1 MGVTEIVEAVR
12 FGFMTDEEVRK
23 HSVVKLTNPNL
34 LDILEKP
41 IPGGLYDPALGPLDE
56 SSLCKS
62 CGQSS
67 YHCAGHCGH
76 IDLVSPAYNPLLFS
90 MLSNL
95 LSRTCFH
102 CFQFRSSRREVET
115 CVYQLELIRKGDI
128 GEAKKLRLRQSERND
143 KNMELTVPDDIVDR
157 EDSRG
162 SHTSHST
169 VSSDGEYKQEDNKQ
183 AYWDSTLLTEAMSTL
198 NEFLKK
204 KGSKCMNCEFK
215 NPKINKPT
223 FGWFYVK
230 GLPSTDIR
238 ANSIR
243 SRNVTHSGGGENKT
257 SSEALNASDYSG
269 KDDSGIAEANSL
281 ATASDSTKK
290 PSKKD
295 AKRSKNSNQGLV
307 DHNSSYSG
315 PLLPSEVRDIL
326 RRLWE
331 NEAPLCKYINDIQ
344 QQQGK
349 LSGKPGYNMYF
360 LETILVPPIK
370 FRPPAKGGDSV
381 MEHPQTVLLGKV
393 LQSNIALGNAHIN
406 NAERSKIIGRLMDL
420 QQSINVLFDSKTA
433 TSQAQKDGTI
443 GICQYLEK
451 KEGVFR
457 QKMMGKRV
465 NFACRSVISPDPYLS
480 VNEIGIPP
488 YFALRL
494 TYPERVTM
502 WNAGKLRGAVIN
514 GPDIHPGATTYADS
528 VGTVKLPASQ
538 KMRVAI
544 SRKLPSSRGAQSGK
558 SNELEFEG
566 KVVYRHLQDG
576 DIVLVNRQ
584 PTLHK
589 PSIMAH
595 VVRVLKGE
603 KTLRM
608 HYANC
613 SSYNADF
620 DGDEINVHFPQD
632 EVSRAEAYN
641 IVNANEQ
648 YIVPTRGDT
657 VRGLIQDHIVGAV
670 LLTLKNTFLT
680 RSEFSQLLYGSGV
693 YARVPGSTPSNPS
706 RKVSIIDS
714 ESPVESVLPSVWKP
728 VPLWTGKQVITA
740 LLNYIT
746 RGRAPCTVENQ
757 GKVPKNYYAGN
768 NYKNGEEDA
777 DQNAEH
783 NLLVWKNELVRGV
796 IDKAQFGK
804 FGLVHTVQELYG
816 SNSAGILLS
825 ALSRLFTLFL
835 QTHGFTCG
843 LDDLIILPDYDDQR
857 KVKLEG
863 EDVGEEVH
871 CEFVKFKPGQ
881 IGPEELQL
889 EVEKVISS
897 DRESATASLDMK
909 MKNKLTNKLT
919 REGSQILKHLLTTGL
934 LKPFPK
940 NCISV
945 MTTTGAKGSTVNFQ
959 QISAYLGQQE
969 LEGKRVPR
977 MISGKTL
984 PSFPP
989 WDYTSRA
996 GGFITDRFLTGL
1008 RPQEYY
1014 FHCMAGREGLVD
1026 TAVKTSRSGYLQRCL
1041 IKNLESL
1048 KVCYDYTVRDADGSI
1063 VQFYYG
1069 EDGVDPHQTS
1079 FLKNFKALN
1088 DNRETICQK
1097 FQNQREFNSY
1107 IEKLPEGLEEE
1118 ARRFIKEARD
1128 KSEKQNGS
1136 AIEKLHKKSKGR
1148 KNEEKTTEKEQ
1159 DKFIELVKQK
1169 YISSLAP
1176 SGEPVGVIAA
1186 QSIGEPSTQMTLNT
1200 FHLAGRGEMN
1210 VTLGI
1215 PRLQEILMT
1224 ASETI
1229 KTPLLTCPFS
1239 EWRSKRDVVS
1249 LVSHAKKV
1257 TVADLVESM
1266 EVQLSINHHK
1276 LTRIYKLII
1285 KLKDTEFVPLADI
1298 QDTLKSSFLR
1308 ELEDAIE
1315 NHVGFLSRISGIKN
1329 STSSS
1334 RSEGSSNEADDEDE
1348 SAVRTQ
1354 EVSDDDDDDNDEGDD
1369 LGADAQKR
1377 KQQAVDEVDYEDGS
1391 DGEKDELSDA
1401 EQEERSDGD
1410 HLMNTESGKDE
1421 ENEHTDDDDEDE
1433 ASDVK
1438 NVDEV
1443 MSEAKSSGKKGK
1455 TTSKRIEMPILASST
1470 AKNPPRAISMAF
1482 NGFSFE
1488 VEFRFNNEPHLLL
1501 AQLAQKAAKKV
1512 YIKRS
1517 GKISQCKMV
1526 EYDPDEKT
1534 VIWDDKKKPKR
1545 GDAGKQPTGGDDETS
1560 YWAVKASG
1568 IDFRSF
1574 WEMHEDLDLTRLYS
1588 NNINAVLNTYGV
1600 EAARATLIREVKHV
1614 FDIYGVKIDFR
1625 HLSLIADYMTHTGGY
1640 RPMSRHGSISES
1652 LSPFLKMSFE
1662 TASKFIVEAASLGLT
1677 DNLETPSSRICLG
1690 LPVKMGTGCF
1700 ELMQKLDVESK

>member
-1 MGVTEIVEAVR
+1 MGATEIVEAVR
-12 FGFMTDEEVRK
+12 FQFMTDEEVKK
-23 HSVVKLTNPNL
+23 HSLVTITNP
-34 LDILEKP
+34 DITENMLNKQ

-56 SSLCKS
+56 FSLCKS
-62 CGQSS
+62 CGQRS
-67 YHCAGHCGH
+67 YHCPGHCG
-76 IDLVSPAYNPLLFS
+76 
-90 MLSNL
+90 
-95 LSRTCFH
+95 TCFH
-102 CFQFRSSRREVET
+102 CFHFRAGRRETEN

-128 GEAKKLRLRQSERND
+128 GVSKKLKLRQSIRND
-143 KNMELTVPDDIVDR
+143 KNMEFSVPDDIVDQK
-157 EDSRG
+157 DSRG

-169 VSSDGEYKQEDNKQ
+169 VSSDDECQYEDDKQ
-183 AYWDSTLLTEAMSTL
+183 AYWDSTLLTEAISTL

-223 FGWFYVK
+223 FGWFEVK
-230 GLPSTDIR
+230 GLPSDNR
-238 ANSIR
+238 SNSIR
-243 SRNVTHSGGGENKT
+243 SSNVSHSGGGENKT
-257 SSEALNASDYSG
+257 SSEVLTDSDYLG
-269 KDDSGIAEANSL
+269 KDDSGTTEANSI
-281 ATASDSTKK
+281 ATSSDSIKK
-290 PSKKD
+290 PSKKYV
-295 AKRSKNSNQGLV
+295 KRARKLNQGSV
-307 DHNSSYSG
+307 DHNTSYSG
-315 PLLPSEVRDIL
+315 YLYPSKVRNIL

-344 QQQGK
+344 QQRGK
-349 LSGKPGYNMYF
+349 LSGKTGYTMYF

-370 FRPPAKGGDSV
+370 FRPPAKGGDSDKV
-381 MEHPQTVLLGKV
+381 MNHPQTELLGKV
-393 LQSNIALGNAHIN
+393 LESNIAFRSDKKD
-406 NAERSKIIGRLMDL
+406 AERCLRDL
-420 QQSINVLFDSKTA
+420 QNSINVLFDSKTA
-433 TSQAQKDGTI
+433 TNPDKKDAAI
-443 GICQYLEK
+443 GIIQYLEK

-488 YFALRL
+488 YFATRL

-502 WNAGKLRGAVIN
+502 WNAGKLRAAVIN

-528 VGTVKLPASQ
+528 VSTVKLPASH

-544 SRKLPSSRGAQSGK
+544 SRKLPSSRGAESGK
-558 SNELEFEG
+558 SNEFEFEG

-603 KTLRM
+603 KTVRM

-632 EVSRAEAYN
+632 EISRAEAFN

-670 LLTLKNTFLT
+670 LITLKSTFLT

-693 YARVPGSTPSNPS
+693 YTRGPGSTPTNPS
-706 RKVSIIDS
+706 RKVSVIDS
-714 ESPVESVLPSVWKP
+714 EDLVGSVLPSVWKP
-728 VPLWTGKQVITA
+728 MPLWTGKQVITA
-740 LLNYIT
+740 LLNHIT
-746 RGRAPCTVENQ
+746 RGRAPCTIENQ
-757 GKVPKNYYAGN
+757 GKVPKNYYADK
-768 NYKNGEEDA
+768 NYRNGEEDA

-783 NLLVWKNELVRGV
+783 NLLIWKNELVRGV

-843 LDDLIILPDYDDQR
+843 LDDLMILPDYDDQR
-857 KVKLEG
+857 KDKLEG

-889 EVEKVISS
+889 EVEKVISN

-919 REGSQILKHLLTTGL
+919 REGSPILKYLLTAGL

-1063 VQFYYG
+1063 IQFYYG
-1069 EDGVDPHQTS
+1069 EDGVDPHKTS
-1079 FLKNFKALN
+1079 FLKNFKALD

-1107 IEKLPEGLEEE
+1107 IEKLPEGLEKE
-1118 ARRFIKEARD
+1118 ARHFIKEAQD
-1128 KSEKQNGS
+1128 KSEKQSGS
-1136 AIEKLHKKSKGR
+1136 SIEKVHKKRKGR

-1169 YISSLAP
+1169 YLSSLAP

-1229 KTPLLTCPFS
+1229 MTPILTCPFS
-1239 EWRSKRDVVS
+1239 ELRTKRDVVS
-1249 LVSHAKKV
+1249 LVSHARKV
-1257 TVADLVESM
+1257 TVADLMEDM
-1266 EVQLSINHHK
+1266 EVELSNNPHK
-1276 LTRIYKLII
+1276 ATRIYKLII
-1285 KLKDTEFVPLADI
+1285 KLKDTEFVPLPDI
-1298 QDTLKSSFLR
+1298 QDTLKSYFLR
-1308 ELEDAIE
+1308 ELEETIE
-1315 NHVGFLSRISGIKN
+1315 HHVNFLSRINGIKN
-1329 STSSS
+1329 YESSS
-1334 RSEGSSNEADDEDE
+1334 KSEGSLNEADDEDE
-1348 SAVRTQ
+1348 SAPKVAAD
-1354 EVSDDDDDDNDEGDD
+1354 EDEDDDDNDEGDD

-1377 KQQAVDEVDYEDGS
+1377 KQQAMDEVDYENGS
-1391 DGEKDELSDA
+1391 DVEKDELPEAEPENEESDI
-1401 EQEERSDGD
+1401 D
-1410 HLMNTESGKDE
+1410 HLDE
-1421 ENEHTDDDDEDE
+1421 ANEHIDDEDE
-1433 ASDVK
+1433 TSEVK

-1443 MSEAKSSGKKGK
+1443 MSKAKKSGKKGK
-1455 TTSKRIEMPILASST
+1455 TTSERVEVPIPPQLNT
-1470 AKNPPRAISMAF
+1470 KKPPRAISMAF
-1482 NGFSFE
+1482 IAFSFE
-1488 VEFRFNNEPHLLL
+1488 VEFKFHNEPHLLL

-1517 GKISQCKMV
+1517 GKISQCKMA

-1534 VIWDDKKKPKR
+1534 VIWDDNKKPKR
-1545 GDAGKQPTGGDDETS
+1545 GDTEKQPTGGDDETL
-1560 YWAVKASG
+1560 YWAIKGSG
-1568 IDFRSF
+1568 VDFRSF

-1588 NNINAVLNTYGV
+1588 NNIYAVLNTYGV

-1652 LSPFLKMSFE
+1652 LSPFLKMSYE
-1662 TASKFIVEAASLGLT
+1662 TASKFIVEAASFGLT
-1677 DNLETPSSRICLG
+1677 DNLETPSARICLG
-1690 LPVKMGTGCF
+1690 LPVKMGTGSF
-1700 ELMQKLDVESK
+1700 ELMQKLDV